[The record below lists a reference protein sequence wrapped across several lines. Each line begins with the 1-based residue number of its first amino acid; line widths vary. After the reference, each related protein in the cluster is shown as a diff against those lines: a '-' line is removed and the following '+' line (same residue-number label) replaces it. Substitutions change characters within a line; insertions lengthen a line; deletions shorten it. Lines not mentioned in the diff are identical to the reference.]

1 MSDEPVPLMPGVNL
15 GEKPQKVDPATLPEN
30 DQSLTPRQRYLARK
44 ERIAQSHKE
53 RIAKAHAAKALK
65 KQQRDLVKE
74 KIQMGLP
81 ITKEEED
88 LVNWS
93 ATASRKKN
101 EERVVDAAAR
111 LVIKPQHVNE
121 LRIVVERTAA
131 KHKYNP
137 VEALI
142 LLAAGDELEPKER
155 AAVHKSLLPFL
166 VPTLPPSKPTKEGSE
181 NEGQVKVTITQFVFK
196 EDQHEKP
203 VIALHNEMPKTAQ
216 MSKE

>member
-1 MSDEPVPLMPGVNL
+1 MPGA
-15 GEKPQKVDPATLPEN
+15 KPKEDTPVIDPATLPEN
-30 DQSLTPRQRYLARK
+30 DESLTPRQRYLARK
-44 ERIAQSHKE
+44 ARIKTGALA

-166 VPTLPPSKPTKEGSE
+166 VPTLPPSKPTKEGTE
-181 NEGQVKVTITQFVFK
+181 GEGQVKVTITQFVFK
-196 EDQHEKP
+196 EDQHSKP
-203 VIALHNEMPKTAQ
+203 AIALHNEMPKTTDIQ
-216 MSKE
+216 Q